1 MQRRRSTE
9 TELWCAGCRAMHQKR
24 EFGKDKNMADGFAR
38 NCKTVVSRQN
48 RMHHEK
54 NREALNADHAR
65 RRSER
70 KASPQRIQWALKKLL
85 GDAARRAAA
94 KGIEFALTL
103 DDLLPPPTSC
113 PVFGTQLV
121 YQADG
126 QRLANSASLDRFDS
140 ALGYTPNNVWI
151 ISWRANQI
159 KNDATLGEVGALHA
173 AMTKKVAGRL
183 LDGMLHD
190 GYPTTVCASRNAT
203 LKTAKR

>member
-9 TELWCAGCRAMHQKR
+9 TELWCAGCRAMHQKH

-38 NCKTVVSRQN
+38 NCKVVVSSQN
-48 RMHHEK
+48 RRHHEK
-54 NREALNADHAR
+54 NRDALNAGHAR
-65 RRSER
+65 RRADR
-70 KASPQRIQWALKKLL
+70 KSSPQRIQWALKKLL
-85 GDAARRAAA
+85 SDAARRAAT
-94 KGIEFALTL
+94 KDIKFALTL

-113 PVFGTQLV
+113 AVFGIPLV

-126 QRLANSASLDRFDS
+126 KRLPNSASLDRFDS

-159 KNDATLGEVGALHA
+159 KNDATLDEIGLLHA

-183 LDGMLHD
+183 LDGVQHD
-190 GYPTTVCASRNAT
+190 GYPAP
-203 LKTAKR
+203 